1 MMFPL
6 ILILL
11 LGKELKTLLVERLN
25 NGNVQWWMLDAQAR
39 IDTPIYRI
47 YYTLSFFFCTK
58 SQHTSIRFH
67 LPNLTFIC
75 LNELQ

>member
-39 IDTPIYRI
+39 IDTPIFRI
-47 YYTLSFFFCTK
+47 YY
-58 SQHTSIRFH
+58 IRF
-67 LPNLTFIC
+67 LFSSALKVNTLLYAFIC
-75 LNELQ
+75 LI